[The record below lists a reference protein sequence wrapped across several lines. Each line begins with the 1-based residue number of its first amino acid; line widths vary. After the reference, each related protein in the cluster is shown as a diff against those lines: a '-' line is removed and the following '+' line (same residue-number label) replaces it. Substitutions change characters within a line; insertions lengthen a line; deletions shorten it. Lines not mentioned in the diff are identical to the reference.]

1 MVRTKTNLH
10 IRQDDKRTSA
20 PDESSARACSEN
32 NEVVDMR
39 MRIIARKVLL
49 HGHCYCHGNPNK
61 QDVALIEQKVKFHKN
76 YYLCI

>member
-1 MVRTKTNLH
+1 MIGIQVLLMN
-10 IRQDDKRTSA
+10 QV
-20 PDESSARACSEN
+20 PEARSEN

-49 HGHCYCHGNPNK
+49 HGHCYCHGNPNQ